1 MKKRWLSP
9 FAWPGIPSFKN
20 YRFHGKKMITRAEFE
35 LTKGINLA
43 IIFLA
48 KMGIKRIIA
57 VSFFPL
63 LLASFLFS
71 QSLVEVA
78 KKEKER
84 RDSLKGKKAV
94 VVTNADL
101 GKLKKK
107 PSLTMLEAGRSEI
120 RQEAESGEEIGE
132 ERKVEVPEVYE
143 EVPAKVRTIP
153 ETEAA
158 PTLSGKSLDEQKVE
172 LEDRWNKA
180 REYVDLLTT
189 KMNGL
194 WQKFYALDDMISRDS
209 IQQEISD
216 TYVKLLKAQENEAK
230 AKEELDKLL
239 ASRRR

>member
-1 MKKRWLSP
+1 
-9 FAWPGIPSFKN
+9 
-20 YRFHGKKMITRAEFE
+20 
-35 LTKGINLA
+35 
-43 IIFLA
+43 
-48 KMGIKRIIA
+48 MGIKRIIA
-57 VSFFPL
+57 VGFFPL
-63 LLASFLFS
+63 LLASFLIS

-84 RDSLKGKKAV
+84 RESLKGKKV
-94 VVTNADL
+94 MVVTNADL

-107 PSLTMLEAGRSEI
+107 PSLTMLEAARPEI
-120 RQEAESGEEIGE
+120 TQEAEFGEEIGE
-132 ERKVEVPEVYE
+132 EQKVVVPEAYQ
-143 EVPAKVRTIP
+143 EVPAKVRTTP

-158 PTLSGKSLDEQKVE
+158 PPLSGKSFNEQKVE

-180 REYVDLLTT
+180 KEYVDLLTT

-230 AKEELDKLL
+230 VKEELEKFL
-239 ASRRR
+239 ASQRR